1 MDIGRNLRDLP
12 EFKLRA
18 MERAVAKEHLDKFPW
33 FSLFW
38 AVANM
43 LTWILI
49 STLVFAGEISIYVA
63 FPIACIN
70 LTLFY
75 LPSHE

>member
-1 MDIGRNLRDLP
+1 MDIGRNLRDLL

-38 AVANM
+38 AVANAN
-43 LTWILI
+43 LD
-49 STLVFAGEISIYVA
+49 SHQHAGV
-63 FPIACIN
+63 CR
-70 LTLFY
+70 
-75 LPSHE
+75 